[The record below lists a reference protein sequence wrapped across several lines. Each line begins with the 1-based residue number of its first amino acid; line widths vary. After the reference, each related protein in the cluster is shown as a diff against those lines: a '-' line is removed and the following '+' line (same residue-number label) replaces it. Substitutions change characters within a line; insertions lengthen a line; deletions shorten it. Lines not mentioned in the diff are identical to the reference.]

1 MKNVKNNLK
10 PGSSTLKLSIF
21 ARLLISSLVFFVM
34 LAGVSLFFIYHLNR
48 FNQVVQSIVQHD
60 ASVVEFSGRL
70 SDLLL
75 SQARNER
82 LFVLLND
89 EQLYR
94 NYLEDG
100 VEFAR
105 LLQIAQGELDD
116 PEINQALQAVT
127 LQHLEFT
134 RLAEEEH
141 RLRRSATAYD
151 AERYDEEKQQ
161 VVAELI
167 ATLQG
172 IRQASEKS
180 VFAKISNLRETGEQA
195 AVIAVLITIGALF
208 IGLLVAAVVTRSITR
223 PLQVIKAKTR
233 EIAHGNFQGDL
244 QIASPPI
251 IKELAIAL
259 NSMCHKLQELDNLKS
274 AFFADMS
281 HELRTPLASIKEGT
295 HILLDRV
302 GGEINNHQQ
311 RILLIISQESDR
323 LINRVNSLLD
333 LARMEAGMVVDHYSR
348 TSLSTLVRDALQ
360 GLQPLA
366 EAKGVRIVNHIA
378 ALPPVNV
385 DQERIMQVVRNLVG
399 NAIKFTPEGG
409 TITLTAT
416 VRDKMLEVAVQDTG
430 IGIPE
435 GDLERIFLKFQ
446 QVLPARSDK
455 VKGSGLGLAMVKQ
468 IILAHGGKVW
478 ATSQIEKGSTF
489 YFTLPLAE

>member
-1 MKNVKNNLK
+1 M
-10 PGSSTLKLSIF
+10 KLSIF

-34 LAGVSLFFIYHLNR
+34 LAGVSLFFIYHLSR

-60 ASVVEFSGRL
+60 AAVMEFSGRL
-70 SDLLL
+70 SDALL
-75 SQARNER
+75 SQARNDR

-89 EQLYR
+89 EQLHR
-94 NYLEDG
+94 KYLEDG
-100 VEFAR
+100 DEFTR
-105 LLQIAQGELDD
+105 LLGNARRDLAN
-116 PEINQALQAVT
+116 PEIQQALQAIAA
-127 LQHLEFT
+127 LHLEFT

-141 RLRRSATAYD
+141 QLRRSAATYD
-151 AERYDEEKQQ
+151 ADRYEEEKKQ
-161 VVAELI
+161 VTAELI

-172 IRQASEKS
+172 MQQASEKN
-180 VFAKISNLRETGEQA
+180 VFAKIANLREAGERA
-195 AVIAVLITIGALF
+195 GGIAVLITLGALF
-208 IGLLVAAVVTRSITR
+208 IGLLVAAVITRSITR
-223 PLQVIKAKTR
+223 PLRVMQAKTR
-233 EIAHGNFQGDL
+233 EIAQGNFQGDL
-244 QIASPPI
+244 RIESPPN

-323 LINRVNSLLD
+323 LISRVNSLLD
-333 LARMEAGMVVDHYSR
+333 LARMEAGMVVDHYAR
-348 TSLSTLVRDALQ
+348 TDLSALVPDALQ

-366 EAKGVRIVNHIA
+366 EAKGLRIVNNIA
-378 ALPPVNV
+378 AVPPVNV
-385 DQERIMQVVRNLVG
+385 DRERITQVVRNLVG
-399 NAIKFTPEGG
+399 NAVKFTPEEG
-409 TITLTAT
+409 TITLTAA
-416 VRDKMLEVAVQDTG
+416 VRGKMLEVAVQDTG

-455 VKGSGLGLAMVKQ
+455 IKGSGLGLATVKQ
-468 IILAHGGKVW
+468 IILAHGGMVW

-489 YFTLPLAE
+489 YFTLPLAD